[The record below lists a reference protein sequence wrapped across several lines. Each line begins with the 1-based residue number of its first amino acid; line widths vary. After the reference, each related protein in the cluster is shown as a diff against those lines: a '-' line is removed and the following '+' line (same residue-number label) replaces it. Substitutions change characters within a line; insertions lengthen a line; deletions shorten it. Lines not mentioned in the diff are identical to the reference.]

1 MRLSSLNDLPP
12 AQARTVIVNVHTD
25 LVTTRAVLSAI
36 ELAGMPVVL
45 VNCEP
50 TEASSHHFDKLMANY
65 DFDTLDAPL
74 RRHGDTL
81 DWIFSCSRDDQ
92 LLLLDS
98 DAELRDEGFVHWMRT
113 MLRNQM
119 VFGSGFTEGPLWMTE
134 RWLAPPRSILYME
147 RPWVP
152 CVLMR
157 VEAVRRALAA
167 GRRFAEQIVP
177 NEVWFSRRA
186 SNFLA
191 ARFAPPWG
199 TVSRAFGR
207 LPVDWQ
213 RRLSSRSFE
222 PLSRM
227 RREYYGLRPKMVCYD
242 TAALIYEY
250 LRHEEGLLFAGL
262 DVGLADGQVHHY
274 LGITRSALFGATPLD
289 ALAEDVEGEVRDRLS
304 CRYGYT
310 WAS

>member
-1 MRLSSLNDLPP
+1 MRLSSLKDLPP
-12 AQARTVIVNVHTD
+12 AQARTLIVNVHTD
-25 LVTTRAVLSAI
+25 LVTTRAVLSAV
-36 ELAGMPVVL
+36 ELAGMPVL
-45 VNCEP
+45 LLNCEP
-50 TEASSHHFDKLMANY
+50 TAASRRHFDDMMRSY
-65 DFDTLDAPL
+65 DFDTLDASL

-81 DWIFSCSRDDQ
+81 DWIFSCSRDEQ

-98 DAELRDEGFVHWMRT
+98 DAELRDEDFVLWMRR
-113 MLRNQM
+113 MFRNPR
-119 VFGSGFTEGPLWMTE
+119 VFGSGFVEGPLWMTDQ
-134 RWLAPPRSILYME
+134 WLAPPKSILYME

-167 GRRFAEQIVP
+167 GRRFAEQIIP
-177 NEVWFSRRA
+177 NEIWFSRRA

-191 ARFAPPWG
+191 ARFPPPWG
-199 TVSRAFGR
+199 TA
-207 LPVDWQ
+207 
-213 RRLSSRSFE
+213 SRSF
-222 PLSRM
+222 
-227 RREYYGLRPKMVCYD
+227 RRLPAGWQDRISTWSLDQLRWARRQYSGLRPKMVCYD

-289 ALAEDVEGEVRDRLS
+289 ALAEDVEGEVRDRLTS
-304 CRYGYT
+304 HYGYN